1 MRILHAQMTLQP
13 RRKCGVQRMLGDV
26 ETEDRQKI
34 EPWSVWNAGVSGLP
48 QPRAAQLC
56 EVNVAPSLRVAP
68 FLRS

>member
-1 MRILHAQMTLQP
+1 
-13 RRKCGVQRMLGDV
+13 MLGDV